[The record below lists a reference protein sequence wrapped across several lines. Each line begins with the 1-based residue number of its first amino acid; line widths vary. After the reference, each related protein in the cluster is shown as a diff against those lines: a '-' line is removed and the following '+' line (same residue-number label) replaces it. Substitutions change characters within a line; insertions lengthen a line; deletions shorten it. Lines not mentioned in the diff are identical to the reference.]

1 MMLCP
6 SSSSSRPVAFG
17 WNRFFLGLASIL
29 LVGSLASWAVLDQ
42 RIITWVVDR
51 GIDPDDHLWVELFTW
66 LGKAWVLIWLLLV
79 WSAAS
84 RRRREVLGAIL
95 ALIVVGT
102 AVTPLKL
109 AVGRVRPYSVLKA
122 QKAGV
127 PLQKTSHHF
136 SFPSGDAA
144 SVFAVAGALAPSL
157 GWPAGPMLLAAA
169 GAVGGLR
176 VTSLA
181 HYPSDAL
188 AGMAIGLVAGWLA
201 TRLLAKWKWAD
212 RPLPFEEWL
221 VRAGIVGLPVGM
233 GISEGPGKLFLFMKS
248 YGVLVLGALTLAG
261 LWGLW
266 QRRGREVVLPLL
278 VRTRYLVISSVIAA
292 CIVENVVDG
301 EKPHELLSFREPL
314 SLYAAVAF
322 ALVAAGVVTR
332 LWSLYG
338 VRCPRHSS
346 ARSDAS
352 GLLWPQVG
360 AFLIVCGLL
369 VQLSDW
375 MNWLVVVPVFIL
387 LEGLTT
393 LSQRSAQEQ
402 GDCAGAQLA
411 PVGPRHLSGLL
422 PVHGRRPSSIMR
434 RPGQWWLTASLVLLP
449 IALELIVEDFICET
463 LLRMS

>member
-1 MMLCP
+1 MMPCP
-6 SSSSSRPVAFG
+6 SSSSSQPVAFG
-17 WNRFFLGLASIL
+17 WNRFFLGLTFIL

-42 RIITWVVDR
+42 GIITWVVDR
-51 GIDPDDHLWVELFTW
+51 GIDPDDNLWVELFTW

-79 WSAAS
+79 WFAAS
-84 RRRREVLGAIL
+84 RQRRDVLGAIL
-95 ALIVVGT
+95 ALVIVGA
-102 AVTPLKL
+102 AVTVLKL

-122 QKAGV
+122 QEAGV
-127 PLQKTSHHF
+127 PLRKASHHF

-144 SVFAVAGALAPSL
+144 SVFAVAGVLAPSL
-157 GWPAGPMLLAAA
+157 GWPGGPMLLGAA

-181 HYPSDAL
+181 HYPSDVL
-188 AGMAIGLVAGWLA
+188 AGMAIGLLAGWLA
-201 TRLLAKWKWAD
+201 MRLIPKWKWAD

-233 GISEGPGKLFLFMKS
+233 GFSEGPRKLFLFTKS
-248 YGVLVLGALTLAG
+248 YGVLVLGAVALAR

-278 VRTRYLVISSVIAA
+278 VRTRYLVISLVMAA

-301 EKPHELLSFREPL
+301 EKPHELLPFHEPI
-314 SLYAAVAF
+314 SPFAAVGF
-322 ALVAAGVVTR
+322 ALVVAGVVTR
-332 LWSLYG
+332 LWFLYG
-338 VRCPRHSS
+338 VRFGRHLS

-360 AFLIVCGLL
+360 TFLIVCGLL
-369 VQLSDW
+369 TQLSDW

-387 LEGLTT
+387 LEGLTS
-393 LSQRSAQEQ
+393 LSYRSAQEQ
-402 GDCAGAQLA
+402 RESAGAQLA
-411 PVGPRHLSGLL
+411 PAESRHFSGLL
-422 PVHGRRPSSIMR
+422 PVHGRRPSSITGR
-434 RPGQWWLTASLVLLP
+434 LGQYWLTASLVLLP
-449 IALELIVEDFICET
+449 IALELIVEEFICET